1 MTFHVKGNPAGY
13 LDSVGAFHLK
23 IDTIKGPDGKKLDL
37 KSISKSPIFRFTPIF
52 TTDNRK
58 SGEVLFRLTTIEP
71 HGLLFS
77 KKKPLGTD
85 SLVKYAGEFRDTI
98 RLPLTDEVL
107 TDIYKIIDII
117 QKFIFSFNTGASAAE
132 VGGGGGGGGGAGGA
146 GGAGGG
152 ASRFADFGG
161 KGFAAF
167 VKGDHG
173 GYRRTRS
180 KHHKKTTTKKSRRR
194 QTHRKSN

>member
-1 MTFHVKGNPAGY
+1 MIELITELNTEGIGSFFVPKFPTDETIDYIIEIKTDNIDAHMTFHVKGNPAGY

-132 VGGGGGGGGGAGGA
+132 VGGGGGAGGGGAGG
-146 GGAGGG
+146 GGG
-152 ASRFADFGG
+152 GL
-161 KGFAAF
+161 
-167 VKGDHG
+167 
-173 GYRRTRS
+173 
-180 KHHKKTTTKKSRRR
+180 TKCTSA
-194 QTHRKSN
+194 